1 MGPTLIPSDITITRI
16 QHASLEGIRPRVIG
30 RNSRLS
36 MHGQRVTDPIAHIET
51 SAGISGWGW
60 SRADEDAARELVGRR
75 LHDVFDP
82 QTGTRDPFL
91 AFDFPV
97 WDLVGQVLGTS
108 AHALLGDDG
117 PNPVPVYDGS
127 IYIDELDP
135 ETGGTND
142 VRPMLDAVKMGMA
155 TGFRAFKVKVGRGHK
170 WMEARAGVRR
180 DIEVLRAIRDLI
192 GPEQRLLIDANNG
205 YTPAQAREVLSQ
217 VADCDI
223 HWVEEPF
230 PEDRD
235 ECVSLKRFIEQ
246 EGWSTLVADGEG
258 SEPHDAA
265 FTEIVR
271 AGGIDVVQFD
281 MRGYTLTKWLRY
293 LPVLEETGALAAP
306 HNWGSHLSGFYIAQF
321 GRGCA
326 RFSAAETDQMVMP
339 AVVAADYELV
349 DGMRKVPDTP
359 GFGLTLDPD
368 VFGEALTRDDAWT
381 VGE

>member
-1 MGPTLIPSDITITRI
+1 
-16 QHASLEGIRPRVIG
+16 
-30 RNSRLS
+30 
-36 MHGQRVTDPIAHIET
+36 
-51 SAGISGWGW
+51 
-60 SRADEDAARELVGRR
+60 
-75 LHDVFDP
+75 
-82 QTGTRDPFL
+82 
-91 AFDFPV
+91 
-97 WDLVGQVLGTS
+97 
-108 AHALLGDDG
+108 
-117 PNPVPVYDGS
+117 
-127 IYIDELDP
+127 
-135 ETGGTND
+135 
-142 VRPMLDAVKMGMA
+142 
-155 TGFRAFKVKVGRGHK
+155 
-170 WMEARAGVRR
+170 
-180 DIEVLRAIRDLI
+180 
-192 GPEQRLLIDANNG
+192 LIDANNG